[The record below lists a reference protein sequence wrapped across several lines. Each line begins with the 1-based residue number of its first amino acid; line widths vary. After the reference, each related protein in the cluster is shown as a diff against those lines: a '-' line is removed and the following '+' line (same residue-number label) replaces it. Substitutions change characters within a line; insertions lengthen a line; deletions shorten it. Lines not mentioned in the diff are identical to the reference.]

1 MGLYR
6 LIVGGIIPL
15 LGAAFAAGAAGQG
28 RSLPPQAAA
37 VHAGP
42 SAMPQATPQPPSNPA
57 TPSGVPTETTLGVP
71 IYPTAVYLTN
81 YDAGRGQT
89 YHIFGTDST
98 FEEMV
103 RYYAVMLDEGGDSV
117 FTAPA
122 VHVFETGRF
131 REDSMAFPPS
141 VTIKDYTWNGSEG
154 YLNPTPG
161 GNERYRTIIQIVT
174 PPAVPPTR

>member
-1 MGLYR
+1 M
-6 LIVGGIIPL
+6 
-15 LGAAFAAGAAGQG
+15 AGAAAQG
-28 RSLPPQAAA
+28 RPLPPQPTA
-37 VHAGP
+37 VHARP
-42 SAMPQATPQPPSNPA
+42 SVTPLAAVQPPSNPA
-57 TPSGVPTETTLGVP
+57 PSGVPTETTLGVP

-103 RYYAVMLDEGGDSV
+103 RYYAVVLDERGDSV
-117 FTAPA
+117 FSAPA

-161 GNERYRTIIQIVT
+161 GNERYRTIIQIV
-174 PPAVPPTR
+174 PPPVPPTR

>member
-1 MGLYR
+1 MGHRQLT
-6 LIVGGIIPL
+6 VGGSLALI
-15 LGAAFAAGAAGQG
+15 GATLVASTAAQG
-28 RSLPPQAAA
+28 RLVPPQATAIHARAA
-37 VHAGP
+37 
-42 SAMPQATPQPPSNPA
+42 AMPAAASQPPANQATPD
-57 TPSGVPTETTLGVP
+57 GVPTEATLGAPV
-71 IYPTAVYLTN
+71 YPTAVYLTN

-89 YHIFGTDST
+89 YHIFGTGSS

-103 RYYAVMLDEGGDSV
+103 RYYSVVLDERGDSV

-131 REDSMAFPPS
+131 REESMAFPPS

-161 GNERYRTIIQIVT
+161 ANERFPTIIQIVP
-174 PPAVPPTR
+174 PPAGQPSR

>member
-1 MGLYR
+1 M
-6 LIVGGIIPL
+6 
-15 LGAAFAAGAAGQG
+15 LGATLAGGAAAQG
-28 RSLPPQAAA
+28 RPLPSHPTA
-37 VHAGP
+37 VHARP
-42 SAMPQATPQPPSNPA
+42 SVMPLPAVQPPSNPA

-71 IYPTAVYLTN
+71 VYPTAVYLTN

-103 RYYAVMLDEGGDSV
+103 RYYAVVLDERGDEV

-131 REDSMAFPPS
+131 REESMAFPPS

-161 GNERYRTIIQIVT
+161 VNERYRTIIQIVP
-174 PPAVPPTR
+174 PPADQPAR

>member
-1 MGLYR
+1 M
-6 LIVGGIIPL
+6 
-15 LGAAFAAGAAGQG
+15 
-28 RSLPPQAAA
+28 
-37 VHAGP
+37 
-42 SAMPQATPQPPSNPA
+42 
-57 TPSGVPTETTLGVP
+57 LGVP
-71 IYPTAVYLTN
+71 IYPTAVYLTS

-89 YHIFGTDST
+89 YHIFGTGST
-98 FEEMV
+98 FEQMV
-103 RYYAVMLDEGGDSV
+103 RYYAVVLDEGGDSV
-117 FTAPA
+117 FSAPA

-161 GNERYRTIIQIVT
+161 GNERYQTIIQIVP